1 MSRGCG
7 GTWPVADSIPITS
20 YFLRRIVSRSRARYA
35 AELWGIT
42 TEGEMST
49 SPIVAID
56 GRRVTTRSGTIYEL
70 VGPPRWPG
78 KDYDPTNPLAAEE
91 VSFYLDADGA
101 QTWPPGT
108 VVPVLHVRHWWAE

>member
-1 MSRGCG
+1 M
-7 GTWPVADSIPITS
+7 ADAVLIHS
-20 YFLRRIVSRSRARYA
+20 YFLRRIASRSRGRYA

-56 GRRVTTRSGTIYEL
+56 GRRVTTRSGTVYEL

-78 KDYDPTNPLAAEE
+78 KDYDPTNPLAAEG
-91 VSFYLDADGA
+91 VSFYLDTDGA
-101 QTWPPGT
+101 QTWPPGAE
-108 VVPVLHVRHWWAE
+108 VPVLGARHWREG